1 MSHPS
6 HLFAPFAMRSV
17 VLPNRI
23 ALSPMCQYSAVDGMV
38 NDWHL
43 VHLGS
48 RAVGGAGLILTEA
61 TAVSPEGRLSPGDLG
76 LWSDDHISGLE
87 RCVNFIHQQGAAAG
101 IQLGHAGRKSSIA
114 PPWEQT
120 RVVPAAEGGW
130 EEILAPSAFA
140 FSERHAVPR
149 SLSVSEIG
157 RIQDDFRTAT
167 ERAYRSG
174 FDVIELHAAH
184 GYLFHQ
190 FLSPLSNTRGDEYGG
205 TFDNRVRM
213 LLETVRLIRA
223 VWPEHLPLIV
233 RISATD
239 WLEYDGHA
247 HPEGLGWMMQ
257 DSLRLVP
264 LLRDAGV
271 DLVDV
276 SSGGN
281 VAQPAIPVGAG
292 YQTAFS
298 AQIREQT
305 GVATGTVGMITSP
318 QQADHAI
325 RTGQADLVLL
335 ARELLRN
342 PYWPIEAARQLK
354 VEVPWPVQYVRAADG
369 RKPARLPWALGPR

>member
-1 MSHPS
+1 MSHHPS
-6 HLFAPFAMRSV
+6 LFAPYAMRSV

-23 ALSPMCQYSAVDGMV
+23 VLSPMCQYSAVDGQV
-38 NDWHL
+38 NDWHF

-76 LWSDDHISGLE
+76 IWSDDHVTGLE

-101 IQLGHAGRKSSIA
+101 IQLGHAGRKSSVA
-114 PPWEQT
+114 PPWEET

-149 SLSVSEIG
+149 SLSIHEIR
-157 RIQDDFRTAT
+157 RIRDDFRAAA
-167 ERAYRSG
+167 ERSYRAG

-190 FLSPLSNTRGDEYGG
+190 FLSPLSNARDDEYGG
-205 TFDNRVRM
+205 SFENRVRI
-213 LLETVRLIRA
+213 LLETVRAIRN
-223 VWPEHLPLIV
+223 VWPDHLPLIV

-239 WLEYDGHA
+239 WLEFDGHT
-247 HPEGLGWMMQ
+247 HPEFNGWTMQ

-281 VAQPAIPVGAG
+281 VAQPAIPVGPG

-298 AQIREQT
+298 AKIREQT
-305 GVATGTVGMITSP
+305 GMPTGTVGMITSP
-318 QQADHAI
+318 QQADHTI
-325 RTGQADLVLL
+325 RSGQADLVLL

-342 PYWPIEAARQLK
+342 PYWPIEAARQLR
-354 VEVPWPVQYVRAADG
+354 VDVPWPVQYVRAADG

>member
-1 MSHPS
+1 MSRHA
-6 HLFAPFAMRSV
+6 HLFAPYSMRSA

-38 NDWHL
+38 NDWHF

-48 RAVGGAGLILTEA
+48 RAVGGAGLILLEA
-61 TAVSPEGRLSPGDLG
+61 TSVSPEGRLSPGDLG
-76 LWSDDHISGLE
+76 IWSDDHIAGLE
-87 RCVNFIHQQGAAAG
+87 RCVQFVHQNGAAAG

-114 PPWEQT
+114 PPWEET
-120 RVVPAAEGGW
+120 RVVPSAEGGW

-149 SLSVSEIG
+149 SLSIDEIR
-157 RIQDDFRTAT
+157 RIREDFALAAD
-167 ERAYRSG
+167 RAYRAG

-190 FLSPLSNTRGDEYGG
+190 FLSPLSNTREDEYGG
-205 TFDNRVRM
+205 PFENRVRALM
-213 LLETVRLIRA
+213 ETVRAVRG

-239 WLEYDGHA
+239 WLEFDGKE
-247 HPEGLGWMMQ
+247 HPEGHGWTMR
-257 DSLRLVP
+257 DSLQLVE

-281 VAQPAIPVGAG
+281 VAQPAIPVGPG
-292 YQTAFS
+292 YQTAF
-298 AQIREQT
+298 AAEIRDKT
-305 GVATGTVGMITSP
+305 GVPTGTVGMITSP
-318 QQADHAI
+318 EQADHVI
-325 RTGQADLVLL
+325 RSGQADIVLL

-342 PYWPIEAARQLK
+342 PYWPMQAARQLK
-354 VEVPWPVQYVRAADG
+354 IDVPWPVQYVRAADG
-369 RKPARLPWALGPR
+369 RKPARVPWSQSL